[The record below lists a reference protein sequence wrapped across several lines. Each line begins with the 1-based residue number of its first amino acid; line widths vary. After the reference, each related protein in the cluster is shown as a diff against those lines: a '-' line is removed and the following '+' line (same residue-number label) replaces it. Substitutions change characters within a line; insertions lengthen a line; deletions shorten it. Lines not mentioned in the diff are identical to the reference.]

1 MTDEGFTHVMGE
13 FIVHNVVSPEHAG
26 PAPAERSR
34 PAAAATGRGHA
45 NRDGAAA
52 ATAGVAQC
60 ARHVWRWTLH
70 TLDTQNTCAKALQ

>member
-13 FIVHNVVSPEHAG
+13 FVEYYVQNAVSPEHAG

-45 NRDGAAA
+45 DRDNAAA

-60 ARHVWRWTLH
+60 ARHVRR
-70 TLDTQNTCAKALQ
+70 